1 MRLKIALVLLLTAG
15 CLLWVL
21 WGIEPDAAL
30 SNLKGVRWA
39 MALPMVACF
48 LVAHGLRCFRLNA
61 LLDARLGF
69 LDLYS
74 INAVGYLAINV
85 VPFRLG
91 EFVRPY
97 LLLEQQDVPF
107 GTSMAAIFAE
117 RLMDILALLTLLLG
131 VTLLVDLPPQGVVV
145 GDVDVV
151 TAGQR
156 LLGIIALG
164 GAGFIAA
171 LLTLGEPVIRLVQ
184 RLLPEAPPTEAL
196 VRFLRAFHQGLSGLL
211 RQPAR
216 AARVV
221 AHTVGI
227 WGLTILAIWCVLLAF
242 DGVPHGLDAAATT
255 WTITITGMTVA
266 PTPGFFGAFEAFCVA
281 ALMLWE
287 VPRALGGP
295 FAVVMHLGQFGFA
308 VALGVFFLFRE
319 GLSLRE
325 VVDASRAKA
334 ISSPPPPAA

>member
-30 SNLKGVRWA
+30 ANLKGVRWG

-48 LVAHGLRCFRLNA
+48 LVAHGLRGYRLNA
-61 LLDARLGF
+61 LLDARVPF
-69 LDLYS
+69 LDIYS
-74 INAVGYLAINV
+74 VNAVGYLAINV

-97 LLLEQQDVPF
+97 LLLEQQDIPF
-107 GTSMAAIFAE
+107 GRSMAAIFAE

-131 VTLLVDLPPQGVVV
+131 VTLLVDLPPQGIVV
-145 GDVDVV
+145 GEVDVV
-151 TAGQR
+151 AAGQR
-156 LLGIIALG
+156 LLGVVALG
-164 GAGFIAA
+164 GAVFIAA
-171 LLTLGEPVIRLVQ
+171 LLALGEPVIRLVG
-184 RLLPEAPPTEAL
+184 RLLPAAGPSEAL
-196 VRFLRAFHQGLSGLL
+196 LGFLRAFHEGLSGLMKHPG
-211 RQPAR
+211 RFAQ
-216 AARVV
+216 VV

-227 WGLTILAIWCVLLAF
+227 WVLTILAIWCVLLAF
-242 DGVPHGLDAAATT
+242 DGVPHSLSAAATT

-287 VPRALGGP
+287 VPKSLSGP
-295 FAVVMHLGQFGFA
+295 FSVVMHLGQFGFA
-308 VALGVFFLFRE
+308 VVLGGVFLLRE

-334 ISSPPPPAA
+334 AKG